1 MTALAADAGTTGSA
15 PGTGAP
21 ETRAPE
27 DRGTL
32 SIADRVVERVAG
44 YAATQ
49 VDGAAA
55 APRRLLGISVGESRP
70 DAEAAVRA
78 TVDGSVATVEATIAV
93 SWPQSV
99 RTVTDRLRAH
109 VREDVR
115 RVTGVEVAHVD
126 VDVVDFVTA
135 TTPVRRVQ

>member
-15 PGTGAP
+15 PAATPP
-21 ETRAPE
+21 EE
-27 DRGTL
+27 RGRLTV
-32 SIADRVVERVAG
+32 AERVAG

-55 APRRLLGISVGESRP
+55 APRRLLGISVGGAVGESRP

-78 TVDGSVATVEATIAV
+78 TVDGHVATVTATIAV
-93 SWPQSV
+93 AWPQSV
-99 RTVTDRLRAH
+99 RRVTEALRAR

-115 RVTGVEVAHVD
+115 RITGVEVAHVD
-126 VDVVDFVTA
+126 VDVVDFATA
-135 TTPVRRVQ
+135 TAPARREQ

>member
-1 MTALAADAGTTGSA
+1 MTALAADAGTSGST
-15 PGTGAP
+15 PD
-21 ETRAPE
+21 TRAPE
-27 DRGTL
+27 DRGSL

-99 RTVTDRLRAH
+99 RRVTDQLRARI
-109 VREDVR
+109 REDVR
-115 RVTGVEVAHVD
+115 RLTDVEVAHVD
-126 VDVVDFVTA
+126 VDVVDFVT
-135 TTPVRRVQ
+135 TTAPARRVQ

>member
-15 PGTGAP
+15 PDATPP
-21 ETRAPE
+21 EE
-27 DRGTL
+27 RGRLTV
-32 SIADRVVERVAG
+32 AERVVERVAG

-55 APRRLLGISVGESRP
+55 APRRLLGISIGEARP
-70 DAEAAVRA
+70 DAAAAVRA

-93 SWPQSV
+93 AWPQSV
-99 RTVTDRLRAH
+99 RRVTEALRSRI
-109 VREDVR
+109 REDVR
-115 RVTGVEVAHVD
+115 RVTDVEVAHVD

-135 TTPVRRVQ
+135 ATPARRVQ